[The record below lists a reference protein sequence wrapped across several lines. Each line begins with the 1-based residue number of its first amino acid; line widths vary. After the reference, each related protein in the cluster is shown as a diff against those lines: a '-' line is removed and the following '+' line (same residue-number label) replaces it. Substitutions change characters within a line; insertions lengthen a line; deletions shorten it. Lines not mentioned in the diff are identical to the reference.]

1 MNKFK
6 TTGFWIS
13 LSGAIMLVVQT
24 VLGAF
29 NITFN
34 SEIISNIVSAMCSAL
49 VFIGVLIPTQ
59 VDSLKIEFPVST
71 ETEDDTS
78 KQVKIS
84 TETENSKSNK
94 DITK

>member
-49 VFIGVLIPTQ
+49 VFVGVLIPTQ

-71 ETEDDTS
+71 EAEEDTS